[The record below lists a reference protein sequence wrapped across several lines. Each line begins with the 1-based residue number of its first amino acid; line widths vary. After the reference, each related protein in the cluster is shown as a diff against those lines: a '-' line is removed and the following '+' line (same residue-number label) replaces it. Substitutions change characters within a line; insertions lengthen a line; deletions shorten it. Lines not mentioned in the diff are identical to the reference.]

1 MDKKYL
7 EKVLNRIIG
16 ETEFDNMY
24 NVTKP
29 VMFSIKYYIVK
40 DSPFFVP
47 EKTNLPIWQ
56 QPLPAAFV
64 EHCQNIYGLNKEET
78 EYVWGVYKKF
88 IISNG

>member
-7 EKVLNRIIG
+7 DKVLNRIIG

-29 VMFSIKYYIVK
+29 VMFSINYYIVK
-40 DSPFFVP
+40 GSH
-47 EKTNLPIWQ
+47 LPIWQ

-78 EYVWGVYKKF
+78 EIVWGEYKKF

>member
-29 VMFSIKYYIVK
+29 VMFSINYYIVK
-40 DSPFFVP
+40 A
-47 EKTNLPIWQ
+47 
-56 QPLPAAFV
+56 LPAAFV

-88 IISNG
+88 IISNGYKIFR